1 MRNNMATSF
10 SFLQAEKELQEKER
24 PAPLSFLEAEKR
36 LQQPPQPARTAPV
49 RAAQAQPTSPT
60 PTPVTAPVEPPTPS
74 DRVPTAFTTEVGGVD
89 ITGMGSALE
98 MEAPVTVSDIASQKD
113 KLSIIQRYMKER
125 FPNKPMPEE
134 PVKLVE
140 EFQRSQAKNDFELGY
155 ELTWAL
161 NAKPEQKEVARQAYG
176 VAKELG
182 TTFTQELGAVLTS
195 PSTYVGGVV
204 GWLTKQALL
213 KPVVVSATKKA
224 LAVTGVT
231 AAVEGGAAGTQD
243 VIRQRTEKE
252 LGLREEMSYAQT
264 ALSVGVATALG
275 AVGGKGV
282 ADIKAEQAP
291 ARLASL
297 VQRKKGAP
305 ELTDKQ
311 TADFLKQFTAKEKS
325 VGENRKAL
333 FADSFARREARK
345 ETLDKMDAPGAVT
358 EAVLNENT
366 VADIFK
372 VAKQIYIDNPLLR
385 PDLNEVRITQAVAN
399 TLKEA
404 DVDTIQQAAARA
416 GVNNK
421 EFLETFRVT
430 LSQAGA
436 TLKEASSLA
445 QFLNKA
451 TKGDPKLEEA
461 LKNMSRASYGTEYL
475 SGKAIDFGT
484 GVVGTSVAASTASLS
499 TAVLNAI
506 GLAGSVPLKV
516 AADTVDAVYSTAGR
530 MLYDLRGG
538 VLTKDRAK
546 EDVSEAFADSFF
558 VLKTMADAGYTSE
571 VTDLMLKNQ
580 PRLNNLLSSV
590 GAETDSRGLPASVA
604 KVMNTIN
611 IANRAVDSVVRRPI
625 FLQAVKDRMDAVGL
639 DYEDF
644 IANDKAIPVALLKE
658 AADDALKLTFS
669 YEFKKTGER
678 SFEGAA
684 ESLAAST
691 LQLFNS
697 NGLAGIPGKL
707 IHPFMRFS
715 LNSIRYTYR
724 MTPASAL
731 GGVQELRQ
739 ARKFLN
745 ESEKLRAAGNKEE
758 ADEFWAKSAG
768 LAYDAKKKILD
779 ATVGTSVIYGAMA
792 FREENSDLEAHQYRD
807 DDGNIKDGSGLFPF
821 VNISY
826 MAEAAL
832 LMRDMSQTLWHTL
845 GMSPEQR
852 QQEIDKLKRQSES
865 LALNEEGKQ
874 SILLK
879 IEQLELERVRKFDG
893 QKFTEIMTGMGR
905 SSLSQNTVFDRTAR
919 LVEEGITTDVA
930 RKAGTGLG
938 DFLGRFDNFFNP
950 AYDAVNFLLEDYRV
964 VDTRA
969 PVEGLGTFTGAVAAP
984 VLGPIP
990 GARGFLEERPSLF
1003 QTTPQQV
1010 PTVLRQLQGVRPTPP
1025 TSVAE
1030 NELARLRIPSFSLYK
1045 STGDRTLDNLTIREA
1060 APLVEAAVDDLVNK
1074 NRLYPS
1080 MSINEQRDAM
1090 QERITAAI
1098 NIAKKQAQE
1107 AYLETNTEQSVNRM
1121 FEKLN
1126 KRKRDA
1132 AVDRFIKTEKRRPE
1146 SLRDKLR
1153 IIHGEFDIAEAIGKD
1168 FNKGGFVLRR

>member
-1 MRNNMATSF
+1 MAVDYD
-10 SFLQAEKELQEKER
+10 ELAKKFGGAVETDYEGLAKKFGGSVVSE
-24 PAPLSFLEAEKR
+24 
-36 LQQPPQPARTAPV
+36 QPTEPARTAPV
-49 RAAQAQPTSPT
+49 RTAQPQPSRPI
-60 PTPVTAPVEPPTPS
+60 PTPVEAAVEPAKPVG
-74 DRVPTAFTTEVGGVD
+74 RVPTAFTTEVGGVD

-98 MEAPVTVSDIASQKD
+98 MEAPVSVSDIASQKD
-113 KLSIIQRYMKER
+113 KLNIIQRYMKER
-125 FPNKPMPEE
+125 YPNKPMPTE
-134 PVKLVE
+134 PKALVE
-140 EFQRSQAKNDFELGY
+140 EFQRSQAKTDIGLGR

-176 VAKELG
+176 VAQELG
-182 TTFTQELGAVLTS
+182 TTFPQEFAATLMS
-195 PSTYVGGVV
+195 PSTFVGGIG
-204 GWLTKQALL
+204 GWAVKQALL
-213 KPVVVSATKKA
+213 KPAIVSNTKKI
-224 LAVTGVT
+224 LAITGTT
-231 AAVEGGAAGTQD
+231 ASLEGAAAGFQD
-243 VIRQRTEKE
+243 VVKQRTNIALGINKE
-252 LGLREEMSYAQT
+252 QGLPEEVNYAQT
-264 ALSVGVATALG
+264 ALSVGIATALG
-275 AVGGKGV
+275 AVGGTGITAV
-282 ADIKAEQAP
+282 PAEQAP
-291 ARLASL
+291 ARIASL

-305 ELTDKQ
+305 DLTDAQ
-311 TADFLKQFTAKEKS
+311 TADFLKQFAAKEKS

-333 FADSFARREARK
+333 FADSFERRAARK
-345 ETLDKMDAPGAVT
+345 ETLDKMDAPGVVT
-358 EAVLNENT
+358 EAVLSEST
-366 VADIFK
+366 VSDIFK
-372 VAKQIYIDNPLLR
+372 VAKQIYVDNPLLR
-385 PDLNEVRITQAVAN
+385 PNLNEVRITQAVAD

-436 TLKEASSLA
+436 TLNEASALA
-445 QFLNKA
+445 RFLNKA
-451 TKGDPKLEEA
+451 TQGDPELEDA
-461 LKNMSRASYGTEYL
+461 LKKMARASSGTEYW
-475 SGKAIDFGT
+475 SGKALSATTT
-484 GVVGTSVAASTASLS
+484 GVGASVAASTASLS

-530 MLYDLRGG
+530 MLYDMRGG

-558 VLKTMADAGYTSE
+558 VLKSMADAGYTAE

-580 PRLNNLLSSV
+580 PRLNSLLSSV
-590 GAETDSRGLPASVA
+590 GAETDSRGLPASIA

-644 IANDKAIPVALLKE
+644 IAKDKPIPVALLKE

-669 YEFKKTGER
+669 YEFKKTGEK
-678 SFEGAA
+678 SIEGAA

-731 GGVQELRQ
+731 GGIQELRQ
-739 ARKFLN
+739 ARKFL
-745 ESEKLRAAGNKEE
+745 SEGKTEE
-758 ADEFWAKSAG
+758 AAG

-779 ATVGTSVIYGAMA
+779 ATVGTAVIYGAMA
-792 FREENSDLEAHQYRD
+792 FREENADLEFYQYRD
-807 DDGNIKDGSGLFPF
+807 DDGNVQDGSGLFPF
-821 VNISY
+821 VNVSAL
-826 MAEAAL
+826 AEVSL
-832 LMRDMSQTLWHTL
+832 IMRDMSETLWYTL
-845 GMSPEQR
+845 SMSPEQR
-852 QQEIDKLKRQSES
+852 KREADKFRKQAES

-874 SILLK
+874 ALLLK
-879 IEQLELERVRKFDG
+879 AEQLELDRVRKFDG

-905 SSLSQNTVFDRTAR
+905 SSFSQNSVFDRAAR
-919 LVEEGITTDVA
+919 LVEEGITENVA
-930 RKAGTGLG
+930 RKAGTEVG

-1010 PTVLRQLQGVRPTPP
+1010 PTVLRQLQGVRPIPP
-1025 TSVAE
+1025 TSEVE
-1030 NELARLRIPSFSLYK
+1030 NELARLRIPAFSLYK
-1045 STGDRTLDNLTIREA
+1045 STGDRTLDNMTIREA
-1060 APLVEAAVDDLVNK
+1060 APLVEALVDDLVNK
-1074 NRLYPS
+1074 DKAYPFL
-1080 MSINEQRDAM
+1080 SINEQRRAM
-1090 QERITAAI
+1090 KARITGAI
-1098 NIAKKQAQE
+1098 NAAKKQVQDT
-1107 AYLETNTEQSVNRM
+1107 YLETNPEKSINRM
-1121 FEKLN
+1121 FDGISKEK
-1126 KRKRDA
+1126 KDS

-1153 IIHGEFDIAEAIGKD
+1153 IIQGEFDVAESVGGN
-1168 FNKGGFVLRR
+1168 FNKGGFVMRR

>member
-1 MRNNMATSF
+1 MATDY
-10 SFLQAEKELQEKER
+10 EELAKKFGGQVQTDYEGLAKKFGGSISTE
-24 PAPLSFLEAEKR
+24 E
-36 LQQPPQPARTAPV
+36 PPQPARTAPV
-49 RAAQAQPTSPT
+49 RAAQAQPTRPT
-60 PTPVTAPVEPPTPS
+60 PTPVTAPVEPTMPS
-74 DRVPTAFTTEVGGVD
+74 GRMPTAFTTEVGGVD

-98 MEAPVTVSDIASQKD
+98 MEAPVSVSDIASQKD
-113 KLSIIQRYMKER
+113 KLDIIQRYMKER
-125 FPNKPMPEE
+125 FPNKPMPKE

-140 EFQRSQAKNDFELGY
+140 EFQRSQAKTDMGLGR

-176 VAKELG
+176 VAQELG
-182 TTFTQELGAVLTS
+182 TTFPQEFAATVMS
-195 PSTYVGGVV
+195 PSTYVGGVG
-204 GWLTKQALL
+204 GWAVKQALL
-213 KPVVVSATKKA
+213 KPAVVSATKKA
-224 LAVTGVT
+224 IAITGTT
-231 AAVEGGAAGTQD
+231 AALEGGAAGVQD
-243 VIRQRTEKE
+243 VIKQRTEKE

-291 ARLASL
+291 ARVASL

-311 TADFLKQFTAKEKS
+311 TADFLKQFAAKEKS

-345 ETLDKMDAPGAVT
+345 ETLDKMDAPGVVT
-358 EAVLNENT
+358 EAVLNEST

-451 TKGDPKLEEA
+451 TQGDPELEEA
-461 LKNMSRASYGTEYL
+461 LKKMARASSGTEYW
-475 SGKAIDFGT
+475 SGKALET
-484 GVVGTSVAASTASLS
+484 TTATVGASVAASTASLS

-530 MLYDLRGG
+530 MLYDMRGG

-731 GGVQELRQ
+731 GGIQELRQ

-745 ESEKLRAAGNKEE
+745 EGKKAE
-758 ADEFWAKSAG
+758 AAG

-792 FREENSDLEAHQYRD
+792 FREDNSDLEFYQYRD
-807 DDGNIKDGSGLFPF
+807 DDGNVQDGSGLFPF
-821 VNISY
+821 VNIAAL
-826 MAEAAL
+826 AEVSL
-832 LMRDMSQTLWHTL
+832 LMRDMSESLWYTLS
-845 GMSPEQR
+845 MSPEQR
-852 QQEIDKLKRQSES
+852 QQEADKFRKQAES

-874 SILLK
+874 AILLK
-879 IEQLELERVRKFDG
+879 AEQLELERVRKFDG

-905 SSLSQNTVFDRTAR
+905 SSFSQNSVFDRAAR

-930 RKAGTGLG
+930 RKAGTEVG

-950 AYDAVNFLLEDYRV
+950 AYDAVNFLLEDYSV

-969 PVEGLGTFTGAVAAP
+969 PVEGLGTFAGAVAAP

-1074 NRLYPS
+1074 DKAYPF
-1080 MSINEQRDAM
+1080 MSINEQRRAM
-1090 QERITAAI
+1090 KSRISQAI
-1098 NIAKKQAQE
+1098 SIAKTNVQD
-1107 AYLETNTEQSVNRM
+1107 AYLETNPEKSINRM
-1121 FEKLN
+1121 FEGLGKE
-1126 KRKRDA
+1126 KRDA

-1146 SLRDKLR
+1146 TLRDKLR

>member
-1 MRNNMATSF
+1 MATDY
-10 SFLQAEKELQEKER
+10 EELAKKFGGQVQTDYEGLAKKFGGSISTE
-24 PAPLSFLEAEKR
+24 E
-36 LQQPPQPARTAPV
+36 PPQPARTAPV
-49 RAAQAQPTSPT
+49 RATQAQPNRPT
-60 PTPVTAPVEPPTPS
+60 PTPIEAPVEPSTPM
-74 DRVPTAFTTEVGGVD
+74 PTAFTTEVGGVD

-98 MEAPVTVSDIASQKD
+98 MEAPVSVSDIASQKD
-113 KLSIIQRYMKER
+113 KLDIIQRYMKER
-125 FPNKPMPEE
+125 YPNKPMPKE

-140 EFQRSQAKNDFELGY
+140 EFQRSQAKTDMGLGR

-176 VAKELG
+176 VAQELG
-182 TTFTQELGAVLTS
+182 TTFPQEFAATVMS
-195 PSTYVGGVV
+195 PSTYVGGVG
-204 GWLTKQALL
+204 GWAVKQALL
-213 KPVVVSATKKA
+213 KPAVVSATKKA
-224 LAVTGVT
+224 IAITSTT
-231 AAVEGGAAGTQD
+231 AALEGGAAGVQD

-252 LGLREEMSYAQT
+252 LGLREEVDYAQT
-264 ALSVGVATALG
+264 ALSVGIATALG

-311 TADFLKQFTAKEKS
+311 TADFLKQFAAKEKS

-333 FADSFARREARK
+333 FTDSFARREARK
-345 ETLDKMDAPGAVT
+345 ETLDKMDAPGVVT
-358 EAVLNENT
+358 EAVLNEST

-385 PDLNEVRITQAVAN
+385 PDLNEVRITQAVAD

-451 TKGDPKLEEA
+451 TKGDPELEEA
-461 LKNMSRASYGTEYL
+461 LQKMARASSGTEYWT
-475 SGKAIDFGT
+475 GKIIQGVST
-484 GVVGTSVAASTASLS
+484 GVGASVGASTASLS

-516 AADTVDAVYSTAGR
+516 AADTLDSVYSTAGR
-530 MLYDLRGG
+530 MIYDMRGG

-546 EDVSEAFADSFF
+546 EDISEAFADSFY
-558 VLKTMADAGYTSE
+558 VLHRMVDAGYTAE

-590 GAETDSRGLPASVA
+590 GAETDSRGLPASIA

-644 IANDKAIPVALLKE
+644 IANNKPIPVALLKE

-678 SFEGAA
+678 SFEGISENAA
-684 ESLAAST
+684 ARVLEF
-691 LQLFNS
+691 FNK
-697 NGLAGIPGKL
+697 NAGLSIVGK
-707 IHPFMRFS
+707 IAHPFMRFS
-715 LNSIRYTYR
+715 LNSMRYMYR
-724 MTPASAL
+724 MTPFSL
-731 GGVQELRQ
+731 QGGRQELSQ

-745 ESEKLRAAGNKEE
+745 QAEELRANGSEKEAAAKFAE
-758 ADEFWAKSAG
+758 AAG
-768 LAYDAKKKILD
+768 LAYEGKKKVLD
-779 ATVGTSVIYGAMA
+779 GLVGTMA
-792 FREENSDLEAHQYRD
+792 ISGGIAIRLDNSDLEAHQLRD
-807 DDGNIKDGSGLFPF
+807 DDGNVQDVSGLFPF
-821 VNISY
+821 VNILY
-826 MAEAAL
+826 MSEAAL
-832 LMRDMSQTLWHTL
+832 LMKDMTQNLWYTLK
-845 GMSPEQR
+845 MSPEER
-852 QQEIDKLKRQSES
+852 QQEAFKFKQQAES
-865 LALNEEGKQ
+865 LALNETGRQEL
-874 SILLK
+874 LLK
-879 IEQLELERVRKFDG
+879 AEQLELNRVRKFDG
-893 QKFTEIMTGMGR
+893 QKFMEIMTGMGR
-905 SSLSQNTVFDRTAR
+905 SSFSQNTVFERTSR
-919 LVEEGITTDVA
+919 LFEEGLTENVSKKT
-930 RKAGTGLG
+930 GTEVG

-950 AYDAVNFLLEDYRV
+950 LFDAANFVLEDYSV

-1074 NRLYPS
+1074 DKAYPF
-1080 MSINEQRDAM
+1080 MSINEQRRAM
-1090 QERITAAI
+1090 KSRISQAI
-1098 NIAKKQAQE
+1098 SMAKTNVQD
-1107 AYLETNTEQSVNRM
+1107 AYLETNPEKSINRM
-1121 FEKLN
+1121 FEGLGKE
-1126 KRKRDA
+1126 KRDA

-1153 IIHGEFDIAEAIGKD
+1153 IIHGEFDVAEAVGKT